1 MSHMNDN
8 DDNDYNDYNDDNDD
22 NTYESPCKKM
32 KYEEEYVT
40 FQTGYITKKC
50 NILLQNKE
58 IEHEHEHENEHEH
71 DSIHEP
77 DDNKILRNFHN
88 IPFEL
93 NILHFQTGEGYDL
106 YLLVDNLHNDVNKTY
121 SIIEIFNNFLKGDY
135 LIGTLQHYGKNKY
148 CNGIIDNLSKFNDD
162 VNEELKLHYTQP
174 RCYSGN
180 VAWRTINWDL
190 FEQFVPKEN

>member
-1 MSHMNDN
+1 MSHMND
-8 DDNDYNDYNDDNDD
+8 NDDNDD

-58 IEHEHEHENEHEH
+58 IEYEHDHEHDYEPEHEH
-71 DSIHEP
+71 

-121 SIIEIFNNFLKGDY
+121 SINEIFNNFLNDDY
-135 LIGTLQHYGKNKY
+135 LIGTLQHYGKNNY
-148 CNGIIDNLSKFNDD
+148 GNGIIDNLSKFNDD
-162 VNEELKLHYTQP
+162 ANEELKLHYTQP

-190 FEQFVPKEN
+190 FEKFVPKDN